1 MIFIQVMV
9 AEALDISRETYL
21 AIVMDRTYDGPV
33 IIASPEGGVDIEEV
47 AEKSPE
53 RVFKLPVD
61 IMEGI
66 TDELAVKVA
75 KCLEFEGKQQVE
87 AAKQVKSLY
96 NMFCAMDATQVEIN
110 PFGETPDGRGR
121 STYTM
126 FIVRCIVKFCLLQLF
141 YMLCVLPTIC
151 MQHG

>member
-1 MIFIQVMV
+1 ML

-21 AIVMDRTYDGPV
+21 AIVMDRSYDGPV

-53 RVFKLPVD
+53 KVFKLPVD

-66 TDELAVKVA
+66 TDELAIKVA
-75 KCLEFEGKQQVE
+75 RCLEFEGKQQAE

-96 NMFCAMDATQVEIN
+96 NMLYAVDAMQVEIN

-121 STYTM
+121 CIHTT
-126 FIVRCIVKFCLLQLF
+126 FIVRCVYVSSTTTLLL
-141 YMLCVLPTIC
+141 YYAI
-151 MQHG
+151 